1 VPVLV
6 IFSQPF
12 YGWWNNNNN
21 NFCYLF
27 SYLFSQPPPD
37 EDNIFRIADNEMPV
51 RVFQQMAQRVL
62 VNVNVDA
69 RDCIETLFYWIIICN
84 C

>member
-1 VPVLV
+1 MLV

-12 YGWWNNNNN
+12 YGWWNK

-27 SYLFSQPPPD
+27 SYLFSQPSPD
-37 EDNIFRIADNEMPV
+37 EDKIFRIVDNEMPV
-51 RVFQQMAQRVL
+51 GVFKQMAQRVL
-62 VNVNVDA
+62 VNVNVDS
-69 RDCIETLFYWIIICN
+69 RDCFEALFYWIIICN